1 MLDPRTWFTPLWR
14 NKRRHGLVGRSD
26 LWQMKRAFQIDFL
39 RANGLRPGHHL
50 LDIGCGSLRGGA
62 ALINYLDSGC
72 YTGVD
77 VREEALAEARQEM
90 AREKLVGKKPNIVL
104 ASDGLDSLHFAR
116 GFDVVWAFSVLFHLS
131 DEILETCFALVK
143 KYLEP
148 DAGVFYANVIFGHGP
163 PGQWQGFPV
172 MPRNLE
178 TYEALALRHGMRTER
193 LGLLSGL
200 GHHSGHPS
208 QDDQTMLA
216 FRIDATW
223 SAGAER
229 GERL

>member
-1 MLDPRTWFTPLWR
+1 MPDLRNWLARARPR
-14 NKRRHGLVGRSD
+14 KQRHALVGRSD

-62 ALINYLDSGC
+62 ALIEYLDPGR

-90 AREKLVGKKPNIVL
+90 ARENLTGKRPNIVL
-104 ASDGLDSLHFAR
+104 ASDGLNALRFTCK
-116 GFDVVWAFSVLFHLS
+116 FDVVWAFSVLFHLG
-131 DEILETCFALVK
+131 DEILETCFALAE

-148 DAGVFYANVIFGHGP
+148 DAGVFYANVIVGDGP

-178 TYEALALRHGMRTER
+178 TYEALGRRHGMRTER

-208 QDDQTMLA
+208 QDGQTMLA
-216 FRIDATW
+216 FRVD
-223 SAGAER
+223 SAER
-229 GERL
+229 ARVPAT